1 MRKGEGSNAQA
12 FPFRG
17 RCPSAHTGA
26 DEVHPFKPSVPSTDH
41 RNRAAQCAAPTG
53 WSGFPTTG
61 DRKGRPCGFMRVCLN
76 PGAGGSRTRPY
87 GVSRVP
93 LLSWGPVPD
102 RPADNGPAITCSAQP
117 GAEVEP
123 QQLQFLLPQAPVGR
137 REFRPTTQISTRRKF
152 YTSQQ
157 VRVPRTGVRGRLPLS
172 RGDGRRPEGIGRA
185 NMSAK
190 RSS

>member
-1 MRKGEGSNAQA
+1 MQA

-26 DEVHPFKPSVPSTDH
+26 DEVHPFKPSVPLPIIETGRPSVPPLRPGMVSSRWATARVAPAVLRGH
-41 RNRAAQCAAPTG
+41 VWTPERAGLGPAPTAY
-53 WSGFPTTG
+53 PE
-61 DRKGRPCGFMRVCLN
+61 
-76 PGAGGSRTRPY
+76 A
-87 GVSRVP
+87 VP
-93 LLSWGPVPD
+93 PFAWGPVPD

-137 REFRPTTQISTRRKF
+137 WEFRPTTQISTRRKF
-152 YTSQQ
+152 CTSQQ